1 MKIFVSSTIKDL
13 GDLRDELY
21 RRLKELGHTPWLS
34 EMSDFPSNLHPDSMT
49 NCIMVAEEC
58 DLFVVLLDKRAG
70 SSYYKEGTAYSDLSG
85 LKISEAEYR
94 CARKKGKPICIFIRK
109 RAEYESAIY
118 RQVKDDE
125 KQKESIKWYSENAVY
140 EFYERLM
147 HEEPHIPWRYTFDS
161 INEIIKPLIAI
172 IGESFRLEVF
182 LDSEIKSQI
191 EYIQENPDFLI
202 EIPAENR
209 DKLLISII
217 NNYDSKIRHFATSI
231 ISQNFDI
238 VGNDVRQ
245 EFLKLLEDNRFVQR
259 TTSGLQG
266 SPIIYYN
273 AKICWYFAH
282 YFLHDIDKY
291 PQTFQEIIIPQ
302 IPNILKDWEEFL
314 TEKEI
319 ESWGSFEF
327 NNKWG
332 VLQDYFSASL
342 SNFNSKIGNT

>member
-13 GDLRDELY
+13 GDLRNELY

-49 NCIMVAEEC
+49 NCLRVAEEC

-70 SSYYKEGTAYSDLSG
+70 LSYLKEGTAYSDLSG

-94 CARKKGKPICIFIRK
+94 CARRKGKQICIFIRK

-161 INEIIKPLIAI
+161 INDIIEPLKSI
-172 IGESFRLEVF
+172 IGEFFQIEVF
-182 LDSEIKSQI
+182 KDSKIERQI
-191 EYIQENPDFLI
+191 EYIQENPNFLI

-217 NNYDSKIRHFATSI
+217 NHCSIKIRQFATKI

-245 EFLKLLEDNRFVQR
+245 EFLKLLKDNNFVKR
-259 TTSGLQG
+259 TTQSLLDA
-266 SPIIYYN
+266 SIIYYR
-273 AKICWYFAH
+273 AKINWYFAY
-282 YFLHDIDKY
+282 YFLHDFDKY
-291 PQTFQEIIIPQ
+291 PQTFQEIITPQ
-302 IPNILKDWEEFL
+302 IPNILNDWGKFLDDERVETWGEF
-314 TEKEI
+314 EY
-319 ESWGSFEF
+319 
-327 NNKWG
+327 NNRFG
-332 VLQDYFSASL
+332 VLQDYFSAAL
-342 SNFNSKIGNT
+342 SNFNLRIGKQ

>member
-1 MKIFVSSTIKDL
+1 MKIFISSTIKDL

-34 EMSDFPSNLHPDSMT
+34 ERSDFPSNLHPDSMT

-70 SSYYKEGTAYSDLSG
+70 LSYHKEGTAYSDLSG

-147 HEEPHIPWRYTFDS
+147 HEKPNIPWRYTFDS
-161 INEIIKPLIAI
+161 INEIIEPLNAI
-172 IGESFRLEVF
+172 IGESFRIEVF
-182 LDSEIKSQI
+182 LDSEIESQI

-217 NNYDSKIRHFATSI
+217 NSYDLKIRYFATNI
-231 ISQNFDI
+231 ISRNFDI

-245 EFLKLLEDNRFVQR
+245 EFLKLLKDNHFVNR
-259 TTSGLQG
+259 TTQSLLDA
-266 SPIIYYN
+266 SIIYYR
-273 AKICWYFAH
+273 AKISWYFVY
-282 YFLHDIDKY
+282 YFLHDFDKY

-302 IPNILKDWEEFL
+302 IPNILKDWKEFL
-314 TEKEI
+314 NEEEI
-319 ESWGSFEF
+319 GCWGNFEF
-327 NNKWG
+327 NNRWG
-332 VLQDYFSASL
+332 VLQDYFSAAL
-342 SNFNSKIGNT
+342 SNFNLRNGKQ